1 MPLLAQLKRTV
12 HLYDPGYFSL
22 IFALKTTLT
31 TFLCAGL
38 GVLLFGHAIVIWAGF
53 QTVFIYA
60 LSLVISDKEH
70 EIYYFIVFIAISCV
84 NVLLFY
90 PMAHFGVWLCVP
102 ISIMT
107 FLVGMSTA
115 YSLDLHKVC
124 NAALSNGLVT
134 CLYVDAHASIDL
146 QQTLLMILMLGT
158 LSVLIQSFVL
168 VSKYS
173 YFIKKRFSTLLSSMD
188 LMLQY
193 IDSPADY
200 THIKTQVLAQI
211 HNTKIILTSR
221 SGRIKDP
228 LAVRNLQRALFQLHA
243 LEEIYHSIHS
253 IYGEL
258 SSLDAVRQEIRTNL
272 QILSNIFTKQ
282 DLQIQKQALNA
293 LSPELD
299 KVLQHSIAIIYN
311 KMQIFILGGEKQ
323 PKQTDPIH
331 KPSLKHIVDALNTK
345 NPIFQYAS
353 KYALAMGI
361 SVFIARYFGFN
372 HGMWIAMATLLVSR
386 FSLGSTKEVQVELVL
401 GSAVGLAL
409 GLLVVWLFSK
419 SVVFD
424 GFLVLGVFLFIYLRV
439 YSYAIWSAA
448 LMFAFVL
455 CFSLLRQDF
464 VDMVAFRVADL
475 ALGIGIVYVVFLFVW
490 PKYDKDEFIQH
501 MRHLVA
507 TLRCLLEDASQHK
520 THALSTQNTFL
531 KQLDAFRL
539 CLKSARAETSDTNTL
554 DALLRGLQS
563 IDMLDTC
570 SYRLYDYCLN
580 VSLPK
585 EKQLLLDNNTQ
596 LLLNRYTQMS
606 NYLHNKPHYF
616 KAKEGG
622 RLLRIDSELDNLL
635 ETMFFAQNKLFEE
648 LMYVFKY

>member
-1 MPLLAQLKRTV
+1 MPLLAQLKRTI

-38 GVLLFGHAIVIWAGF
+38 GAFFFGHAIVIWAGF

-70 EIYYFIVFIAISCV
+70 EIYYFVVFIAISCV

-102 ISIMT
+102 IFVMT

-134 CLYVDAHASIDL
+134 CLYIDAHASLDL
-146 QQTLLMILMLGT
+146 QQTLFMILMLGT
-158 LSVLIQSFVL
+158 LSILLQSFVV

-193 IDSPADY
+193 INSPADY

-211 HNTKIILTSR
+211 HNTKLILTSR

-258 SSLDAVRQEIRTNL
+258 GSLDAVRQEIRKNL
-272 QILSNIFTKQ
+272 QTLSNIFTKQ
-282 DLQIQKQALNA
+282 DLQLDKQALNA
-293 LSPELD
+293 LDPNFD

-311 KMQIFILGGEKQ
+311 KMEIFIMGGEEQ
-323 PKQTDPIH
+323 AKQTDPVH
-331 KPSLKHIVDALNTK
+331 KPSLRHILDALNTK

-361 SVFIARYFGFN
+361 AVFIARYFGFN

-401 GSAVGLAL
+401 GSAVGLAV
-409 GLLVVWLFSK
+409 GLAVVWLFAK

-424 GFLVLGVFLFIYLRV
+424 GFLVVSVFLFIYLRV
-439 YSYAIWSAA
+439 YSYAIWAA
-448 LMFAFVL
+448 SLMFAFVL

-490 PKYDKDEFIQH
+490 PKYDRDEFIQH

-531 KQLDAFRL
+531 KQLDALRL
-539 CLKSARAETSDTNTL
+539 CLKSARAETSDANTL
-554 DALLRGLQS
+554 NALLRGLQS

-580 VSLPK
+580 VSLPE

-622 RLLRIDSELDNLL
+622 RLLKVDSELDNLL
-635 ETMFFAQNKLFEE
+635 ETIFFAQNKLFEE